1 MHAAAVT
8 KHSVAHAPAA
18 WHTPRAP
25 CLIHSP
31 PKCVCSKMFP
41 VRAAEGGRGSMK
53 YKGQQVKDVSRWCV
67 ASSGVVNSQKMEKE
81 ELAAISTNVM
91 LTQLML
97 R

>member
-1 MHAAAVT
+1 MGCDEHVRMLKELWCQANG
-8 KHSVAHAPAA
+8 KHGCG
-18 WHTPRAP
+18 R
-25 CLIHSP
+25 IRRG
-31 PKCVCSKMFP
+31 K
-41 VRAAEGGRGSMK
+41 RRGEGGMK

>member
-1 MHAAAVT
+1 MHLAGLR
-8 KHSVAHAPAA
+8 SSRNIS
-18 WHTPRAP
+18 WGIFLDESPRNVP
-25 CLIHSP
+25 
-31 PKCVCSKMFP
+31 
-41 VRAAEGGRGSMK
+41 RGERRGEGGMK

-67 ASSGVVNSQKMEKE
+67 ASYGMVNCQKVEIE